1 MGTVLRL
8 ALLNANT
15 TAAMTD
21 RMVASASAML
31 GGRAVVEGV
40 TAPFGAPY
48 ISDRAASA
56 AAAAAVVEMGRTLA
70 GREALSDLP
79 VPDVA
84 VIACFGDPG
93 LWALREVLPRP
104 VVGMAEASML
114 TACQRGRRFAIVTGG
129 AAWKPMLEEFVA
141 LTGLAGRCAGIRTV
155 PWTGDRIA
163 ADPDGAV
170 GMLAGM
176 ARDSAGDG
184 ADVVILGGAGLV
196 GLKPAVAAASGV
208 PVLCSLECAVAQA
221 VALSLDLTPE
231 GRP

>member
-15 TAAMTD
+15 TGAMTD
-21 RMVASASAML
+21 RMVAAAAAML
-31 GGRAVVEGV
+31 GGRAVVEGI

-56 AAAAAVVEMGRTLA
+56 TAAAAVVEMGRTLA
-70 GREALSDLP
+70 GRAAP
-79 VPDVA
+79 PDAA

-141 LTGLAGRCAGIRTV
+141 LTGLSGRCAGIRTV

-176 ARDSAGDG
+176 AREAAGDGAGGG

-231 GRP
+231 GPP

>member
-21 RMVASASAML
+21 RMVASAAAML
-31 GGRAVVEGV
+31 GGRATVEGI

-48 ISDRAASA
+48 ISDRAASTT
-56 AAAAAVVEMGRTLA
+56 AAAAVVEMGRTLV
-70 GREALSDLP
+70 GREAP
-79 VPDVA
+79 PDVA

-141 LTGLAGRCAGIRTV
+141 LTGLSGRCAGIRTV

-176 ARDSAGDG
+176 AREAAGDG

-196 GLKPAVAAASGV
+196 GLKPAVASASGV

>member
-15 TAAMTD
+15 TVAMTD
-21 RMVASASAML
+21 RMAAAAAAML
-31 GGRAVVEGV
+31 GGRAAVEGI

-56 AAAAAVVEMGRTLA
+56 AAAAAVVEMGRALA
-70 GREALSDLP
+70 GREEP
-79 VPDVA
+79 PDVA
-84 VIACFGDPG
+84 VVACFGDPG

-141 LTGLAGRCAGIRTV
+141 LTGLSGRCAGIRTV

-176 ARDSAGDG
+176 AREAAGDG
-184 ADVVILGGAGLV
+184 ADIVILGGAGLV
-196 GLKPAVAAASGV
+196 GLKSAVAAASGV

-221 VALSLDLTPE
+221 VALSLDLTPD
-231 GRP
+231 GAP